1 MAVAVEGARMVA
13 VPKVTSQLDY
23 ALALEL
29 GCCPQMNCTGTTV
42 IVVCQQKQATRLEWL
57 MILST
62 AKLWGWHDATL
73 NTRRRVWIACAVCQQ
88 VAYDHE
94 YEQTMT
100 LMIQ

>member
-1 MAVAVEGARMVA
+1 
-13 VPKVTSQLDY
+13 
-23 ALALEL
+23 
-29 GCCPQMNCTGTTV
+29 
-42 IVVCQQKQATRLEWL
+42 